1 MDYLEIGSDIMNSNL
16 EPLKNNKKDE
26 QKISLKRVQEIA
38 LLGQA
43 ITILAII
50 ASFIMSR
57 YVAELTILVN
67 IYLVIL
73 SFVMAY
79 TSYSVYKRKGMS
91 IVYIVFGIMILIS
104 ILVGI

>member
-1 MDYLEIGSDIMNSNL
+1 MDYLEIGSDSMNSNL

-57 YVAELTILVN
+57 YVVELTILVN

-91 IVYIVFGIMILIS
+91 IVYIVFGIMILLS

>member
-1 MDYLEIGSDIMNSNL
+1 MDYLEIGSDSMNSNL

-50 ASFIMSR
+50 VSFIMSR
-57 YVAELTILVN
+57 YVVELTILVN

-73 SFVMAY
+73 SFVMSY
-79 TSYSVYKRKGMS
+79 TSYSIYKRKGIS
-91 IVYIVFGIMILIS
+91 ILYIVFGLIILLS
-104 ILVGI
+104 ILLGI

>member
-1 MDYLEIGSDIMNSNL
+1 MDYLEIGSDSMNSNL

-26 QKISLKRVQEIA
+26 KKISLKRVQEIA

-79 TSYSVYKRKGMS
+79 TSYSIYKRKSMS
-91 IVYIVFGIMILIS
+91 ILYIVFGIVILLS

>member
-1 MDYLEIGSDIMNSNL
+1 MDYLEIGSDSMNSNL

-50 ASFIMSR
+50 ASC
-57 YVAELTILVN
+57 LDTL
-67 IYLVIL
+67 L
-73 SFVMAY
+73 S
-79 TSYSVYKRKGMS
+79 
-91 IVYIVFGIMILIS
+91 
-104 ILVGI
+104 

>member
-1 MDYLEIGSDIMNSNL
+1 
-16 EPLKNNKKDE
+16 
-26 QKISLKRVQEIA
+26 
-38 LLGQA
+38 
-43 ITILAII
+43 
-50 ASFIMSR
+50 MSR

-91 IVYIVFGIMILIS
+91 IVYIVFGIMILLS